1 MHYYPHYVE
10 VNEVTIAFFAFYFIL
25 FYFVSIVSIA
35 CLGSWQNRH
44 PLLRP
49 VQHWHGSS
57 VDRLLSYP
65 PLDTRPTVLVSSKRA
80 VREGRDRVFPPY
92 SGAAFTGIRK
102 MLLFCFFIFF
112 FRSRDTRNY
121 NLKKITRYCA
131 SCILWCW

>member
-1 MHYYPHYVE
+1 MHYYPHYLE

-25 FYFVSIVSIA
+25 FCVYCKHA

-57 VDRLLSYP
+57 VDRLLSYL

-102 MLLFCFFIFF
+102 MLLFFF

-121 NLKKITRYCA
+121 NLKKLTRCCA